1 MIGMMKDI
9 LVNGNGGWVGAVTR
23 LGLPVVL
30 ALALT
35 SFLIFKVDGALAAQ
49 NATLHIV
56 DAKIEAANIRM
67 GAFAV
72 DHNNNQRILR
82 NIALQT
88 CLNVAKTEV
97 ANQACLRAAEQ

>member
-1 MIGMMKDI
+1 MIKDI
-9 LVNGNGGWVGAVTR
+9 LVNGNGGWVGAVAR

-35 SFLIFKVDGALAAQ
+35 SFLIFKVDAALGSVVEITSTNGAKM
-49 NATLHIV
+49 
-56 DAKIEAANIRM
+56 DAANVRM
-67 GAFAV
+67 SAYAV
-72 DHNNNQRILR
+72 EQENNQRILR

-97 ANQACLRAAEQ
+97 ASQACLRAAEK

>member
-35 SFLIFKVDGALAAQ
+35 SFLIFKVDSVLAAQ
-49 NATLHIV
+49 TETMHV
-56 DAKIEAANIRM
+56 VESKIDNANIRM
-67 GAFAV
+67 TAFAAE
-72 DHNNNQRILR
+72 HSANQRILR

-88 CLNVAKTEV
+88 CLNVARTEV